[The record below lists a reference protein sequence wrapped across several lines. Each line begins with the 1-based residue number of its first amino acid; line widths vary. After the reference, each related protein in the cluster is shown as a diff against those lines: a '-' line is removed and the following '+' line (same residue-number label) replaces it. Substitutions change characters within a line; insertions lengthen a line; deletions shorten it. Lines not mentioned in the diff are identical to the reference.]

1 VDKMADAIAQSLA
14 DPALRQKMIDQ
25 GAIPAATTPDEY
37 RSLMETESKKWGEV
51 IRRGKLGL
59 E

>member
-1 VDKMADAIAQSLA
+1 
-14 DPALRQKMIDQ
+14 MIDQ

-37 RSLMETESKKWGEV
+37 RSLMEKESKKWGEV